1 MDDTLIQVKNLQISF
16 KYDGVMTPV
25 IRGVSFDIKRGET
38 LGMVGESGSGKSVTS
53 REIMRLIATPP
64 ARIDSGEILFDGRDI
79 LKMSDDE
86 LRSIRGNRISMI
98 FQEPMTSLNPVY
110 TCGDQ
115 IMEVIRL
122 HKGVSKKEARQMA
135 IEMLRE
141 VGVQSPETRVDCY
154 PHELSGGMRQRVM
167 IAMALSCSPTLLI
180 SDEPTTAL
188 DPTIQAQILQ
198 LIKDMKKK
206 LNMSVLFITHDLGVV
221 AQNCDRV
228 VVMYA
233 GKIVEVAEVC
243 ELFDHPAHPYTQG
256 LIMSIPKM
264 SSDVE
269 ELYSIDG
276 SIPSFG
282 SLPGGCTFGPRCPY
296 FTEECTKSEPV
307 LKDIGAI
314 SVPATGA
321 AAALFERRRHHV

>member
-64 ARIDSGEILFDGRDI
+64 ARIDSGEILFEGRDI

-86 LRSIRGNRISMI
+86 LRSIRGNRISII

-307 LKDIGAI
+307 LKDIGGGHLCACH
-314 SVPATGA
+314 
-321 AAALFERRRHHV
+321 RRSSGTL

>member
-64 ARIDSGEILFDGRDI
+64 ARIDSGEILFEGRDI

-282 SLPGGCTFGPRCPY
+282 SLPSGCTFGPRCPY

-307 LKDIGAI
+307 LKDIGCGHLCACH
-314 SVPATGA
+314 
-321 AAALFERRRHHV
+321 RRSSSTL

>member
-64 ARIDSGEILFDGRDI
+64 ARIDSGEILFEGRDI
-79 LKMSDDE
+79 RKMSDDE

-307 LKDIGAI
+307 LKDIGGGHLCACH
-314 SVPATGA
+314 
-321 AAALFERRRHHV
+321 RRSSGTL

>member
-64 ARIDSGEILFDGRDI
+64 ARIDSGEILFEGRDI

-98 FQEPMTSLNPVY
+98 FQDPMTSLNPVY

-282 SLPGGCTFGPRCPY
+282 SLPSGCTFGPRCPY

-307 LKDIGAI
+307 LKDIGGGHLCACH
-314 SVPATGA
+314 
-321 AAALFERRRHHV
+321 RRSSGTL

>member
-64 ARIDSGEILFDGRDI
+64 ARIDSGEILFEGRDI

-141 VGVQSPETRVDCY
+141 VGVQSPETMVDCY

-307 LKDIGAI
+307 LKDIGGGHLCACH
-314 SVPATGA
+314 
-321 AAALFERRRHHV
+321 RRSSGTL

>member
-282 SLPGGCTFGPRCPY
+282 SLPSGCTFGPRCPY

-307 LKDIGAI
+307 LKDIGGGHLCACH
-314 SVPATGA
+314 
-321 AAALFERRRHHV
+321 RRSSGTL

>member
-25 IRGVSFDIKRGET
+25 IRGVSFDIKQGET

-64 ARIDSGEILFDGRDI
+64 ARIDSGEILFEGRDI

-307 LKDIGAI
+307 LKDIGGGHLCACH
-314 SVPATGA
+314 
-321 AAALFERRRHHV
+321 RRSSGTL

>member
-64 ARIDSGEILFDGRDI
+64 ARIDSGEILFEGRDI

-221 AQNCDRV
+221 AHNCDRV

-282 SLPGGCTFGPRCPY
+282 SLPSGCTFGPRCPY

-307 LKDIGAI
+307 LKDIGGGHLCACH
-314 SVPATGA
+314 
-321 AAALFERRRHHV
+321 RRSSGTL

>member
-64 ARIDSGEILFDGRDI
+64 ARIDSGEILFEGRDI

-307 LKDIGAI
+307 LKDIGGGHLC
-314 SVPATGA
+314 TCH
-321 AAALFERRRHHV
+321 RRSSGTL

>member
-282 SLPGGCTFGPRCPY
+282 SLPNGCTFGPRCPY

-307 LKDIGAI
+307 LKDIGGGHLCACH
-314 SVPATGA
+314 
-321 AAALFERRRHHV
+321 RRSSGTL

>member
-64 ARIDSGEILFDGRDI
+64 ARIDSGEILFEGRDI

-86 LRSIRGNRISMI
+86 LRSIRGNRISII

-282 SLPGGCTFGPRCPY
+282 SLPSGCTFGPRCPY

-307 LKDIGAI
+307 LKDIGGGHLCACH
-314 SVPATGA
+314 
-321 AAALFERRRHHV
+321 RRSSGTL

>member
-53 REIMRLIATPP
+53 REIMRLIAMPP
-64 ARIDSGEILFDGRDI
+64 ARIDSGEILFEGRDI

-296 FTEECTKSEPV
+296 FTEECTKSEPA
-307 LKDIGAI
+307 LKDIGGSHLCACH
-314 SVPATGA
+314 
-321 AAALFERRRHHV
+321 RRSSGTL

>member
-64 ARIDSGEILFDGRDI
+64 ARIDSGEILFEGRDI

-154 PHELSGGMRQRVM
+154 PHELSGGMRLRVM

-307 LKDIGAI
+307 LKDIGGGHLCACH
-314 SVPATGA
+314 
-321 AAALFERRRHHV
+321 RRSSGTL

>member
-64 ARIDSGEILFDGRDI
+64 ARIDSGEILFEGRDI

-243 ELFDHPAHPYTQG
+243 ELFDHPSHPYTQG

-282 SLPGGCTFGPRCPY
+282 SLPSGCTFGPRCPY

-307 LKDIGAI
+307 LKDIGGGHLCACH
-314 SVPATGA
+314 
-321 AAALFERRRHHV
+321 RRSSGTL

>member
-64 ARIDSGEILFDGRDI
+64 ARIDSGEILFEGRDI

-122 HKGVSKKEARQMA
+122 HKGVSEKEARQMA

-307 LKDIGAI
+307 LKDIGGGHLCACH
-314 SVPATGA
+314 
-321 AAALFERRRHHV
+321 RRSSGTL

>member
-64 ARIDSGEILFDGRDI
+64 ARIDSGEILFEGRDI

-206 LNMSVLFITHDLGVV
+206 LNMSVLFITYDLGVV

-307 LKDIGAI
+307 LKDIGGGHLCACH
-314 SVPATGA
+314 
-321 AAALFERRRHHV
+321 RRSSGTL

>member
-53 REIMRLIATPP
+53 REIMRLIAAPP
-64 ARIDSGEILFDGRDI
+64 ARIDKGEILFEGRDI

-206 LNMSVLFITHDLGVV
+206 LNVSVLFITHDLGVV

-282 SLPGGCTFGPRCPY
+282 SLPSGCTFGPRCPY

-307 LKDIGAI
+307 LKDIGGGHLCACH
-314 SVPATGA
+314 
-321 AAALFERRRHHV
+321 RRSSGTL

>member
-64 ARIDSGEILFDGRDI
+64 ARIDSGEILFEGRDI

-282 SLPGGCTFGPRCPY
+282 SLPNGCTFGPRCPY

-307 LKDIGAI
+307 LKDIGGGHLCACH
-314 SVPATGA
+314 
-321 AAALFERRRHHV
+321 RRSSGTL

>member
-1 MDDTLIQVKNLQISF
+1 
-16 KYDGVMTPV
+16 MTPV

-64 ARIDSGEILFDGRDI
+64 ARIDSGEILFEGRDI

-307 LKDIGAI
+307 LKDIGGGHLCACH
-314 SVPATGA
+314 
-321 AAALFERRRHHV
+321 RRSSGTL

>member
-25 IRGVSFDIKRGET
+25 IRGVSFDIKQGET

-64 ARIDSGEILFDGRDI
+64 ARIDSGEILFEGRDI

-154 PHELSGGMRQRVM
+154 PHDLSGGMRQRVM

-233 GKIVEVAEVC
+233 GKIVEVAEGC

-307 LKDIGAI
+307 LKDIGGGHLCACH
-314 SVPATGA
+314 
-321 AAALFERRRHHV
+321 RRSSGTL

>member
-16 KYDGVMTPV
+16 KYDGVMIPV

-282 SLPGGCTFGPRCPY
+282 SLPSGCTFGPRCPY

-307 LKDIGAI
+307 LKDIGGGHLCACH
-314 SVPATGA
+314 
-321 AAALFERRRHHV
+321 RRSSGTL

>member
-64 ARIDSGEILFDGRDI
+64 ARIDSGEILFEGRDI

-115 IMEVIRL
+115 IMEVIRV

-307 LKDIGAI
+307 LKDIGGGHLCACH
-314 SVPATGA
+314 
-321 AAALFERRRHHV
+321 RRSSGTL

>member
-64 ARIDSGEILFDGRDI
+64 ARIDSGEILFEGRDI

-167 IAMALSCSPTLLI
+167 LAMALSCSPTLLI

-307 LKDIGAI
+307 LKDIGGGHLCACH
-314 SVPATGA
+314 
-321 AAALFERRRHHV
+321 RRSSGTL

>member
-64 ARIDSGEILFDGRDI
+64 ARIDSWEILFEGRDI

-188 DPTIQAQILQ
+188 APTIQAQILQ

-206 LNMSVLFITHDLGVV
+206 LNMAVLFITHDLGVV

-296 FTEECTKSEPV
+296 FIEECTKSEPV
-307 LKDIGAI
+307 LKDIG
-314 SVPATGA
+314 GGH
-321 AAALFERRRHHV
+321 LCDCHRRSSGTL

>member
-64 ARIDSGEILFDGRDI
+64 ARIDSGEILFEGRDI

-167 IAMALSCSPTLLI
+167 IAMALSCFPTLLI

-307 LKDIGAI
+307 LKDIGGGHLCACH
-314 SVPATGA
+314 
-321 AAALFERRRHHV
+321 RRSSGTL

>member
-64 ARIDSGEILFDGRDI
+64 ARIDSGEILFEGRDI

-141 VGVQSPETRVDCY
+141 VGVQSPETR
-154 PHELSGGMRQRVM
+154 
-167 IAMALSCSPTLLI
+167 
-180 SDEPTTAL
+180 
-188 DPTIQAQILQ
+188 
-198 LIKDMKKK
+198 
-206 LNMSVLFITHDLGVV
+206 
-221 AQNCDRV
+221 
-228 VVMYA
+228 
-233 GKIVEVAEVC
+233 
-243 ELFDHPAHPYTQG
+243 
-256 LIMSIPKM
+256 
-264 SSDVE
+264 
-269 ELYSIDG
+269 
-276 SIPSFG
+276 
-282 SLPGGCTFGPRCPY
+282 
-296 FTEECTKSEPV
+296 
-307 LKDIGAI
+307 
-314 SVPATGA
+314 
-321 AAALFERRRHHV
+321 